1 MAAYE
6 ITRCAELSDLC
17 EHARDMVRRRNFV
30 ECIDMLRK
38 AMAEYPSA
46 PQPHNLLGI
55 VLEKSG
61 NHLDAMKH
69 FRAAW
74 ALDPTY
80 APAGQNLSNYGTF
93 CSRGAVAYDECD
105 CPELQSPSCTIEYDA
120 QGVGHVVRRR

>member
-6 ITRCAELSDLC
+6 ITRCAELNELC
-17 EHARDMVRRRNFV
+17 ERARDMVHYKNFG

-55 VLEKSG
+55 VLEKRG
-61 NHLDAMKH
+61 DHLDAMKH

-80 APAGQNLSNYGTF
+80 DPS
-93 CSRGAVAYDECD
+93 SRNMERYSSFQTSMKDAYDECD
-105 CPELQSPSCTIEYDA
+105 CVAARS
-120 QGVGHVVRRR
+120 RW